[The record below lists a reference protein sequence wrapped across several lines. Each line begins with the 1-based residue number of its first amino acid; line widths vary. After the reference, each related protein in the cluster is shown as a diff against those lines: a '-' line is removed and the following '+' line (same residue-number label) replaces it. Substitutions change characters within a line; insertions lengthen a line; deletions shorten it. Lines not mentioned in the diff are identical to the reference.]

1 MWEREKK
8 KKKTGGESGRKRGES
23 AILCVVCVCVGGGS
37 SNSCPVSMNVS
48 KENDDHE
55 GMWVQVWVC
64 MCYSLHC
71 YVIIKSVDKYGKDFF

>member
-48 KENDDHE
+48 KENDD
-55 GMWVQVWVC
+55 MKVC
-64 MCYSLHC
+64 GYKCGC
-71 YVIIKSVDKYGKDFF
+71 ACVIHYIVM